1 MRGYGSPQ
9 VYFGWQRQMQKIAD
23 FLHMDMA
30 DLQMKNMVDPDSCDP
45 IFHKPHGNSR
55 PKDCLKRALEL
66 IDYEACLKEQEATR
80 KSGYTD
86 WGGPGV
92 WESTATTV

>member
-1 MRGYGSPQ
+1 
-9 VYFGWQRQMQKIAD
+9 
-23 FLHMDMA
+23 
-30 DLQMKNMVDPDSCDP
+30 MKNTVDPDSCDP

-80 KSGYTD
+80 NIDIVSRRSQSICCGGTLLSGLCR
-86 WGGPGV
+86 GPL
-92 WESTATTV
+92 